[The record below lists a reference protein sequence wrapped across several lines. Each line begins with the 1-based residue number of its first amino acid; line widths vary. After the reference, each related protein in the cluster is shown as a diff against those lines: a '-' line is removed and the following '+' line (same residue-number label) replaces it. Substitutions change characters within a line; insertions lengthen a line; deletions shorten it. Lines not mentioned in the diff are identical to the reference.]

1 MLAMSPLGTTVTA
14 ILFVLSFAAFVL
26 AAIGFSLHDKVS
38 NLVGLGLA
46 LYMFVLAWNAVA
58 LT

>member
-1 MLAMSPLGTTVTA
+1 MLGMSVLGATPTA
-14 ILFVLSFAAFVL
+14 ILLVLSFAAFVL

-58 LT
+58 AT